1 MESASSDD
9 SSDSGSWIDVESDG
23 EDHLSLSDSGG
34 EDEKEKPLENDGP
47 VNDAN
52 RTSASALTTTKVRY
66 AYLLTDRRPDA
77 HFCSLDSHAR

>member
-9 SSDSGSWIDVESDG
+9 SSDSGGGWIDVESDG
-23 EDHLSLSDSGG
+23 EDYLSLSDSGG

-52 RTSASALTTTKVRY
+52 RTSALATTKVRY
-66 AYLLTDRRPDA
+66 AYLFDGQTT
-77 HFCSLDSHAR
+77 